1 MLKHLNASPENPSR
15 VVVMGATGFVGG
27 ALVAALIADGID
39 ILPLG
44 RSDVDLMSPDAA
56 EKLAKVLQPNDAF
69 VAVSAKAPAKN
80 AEMMIENIIMARAIA
95 DALKVSPVSHVVNI
109 SSDAVYVDEP
119 TPLNEASCTAPDSYH
134 GMMHLARE
142 VMLKNEI
149 KAPLTILRPTLIY
162 GLDDPH
168 NGYGPNKF
176 RRLAQSQE
184 DIVLFGEGEERRD
197 HVHIDDVAAII
208 CLVLK
213 WKSSGTLNIATGHVA
228 SFRQIA
234 EMVVSY
240 SKNPVEI
247 LVSPRSGPMPHN
259 GYRPFDIANSQRAF
273 PEFHFRTL
281 KEALPLLVRNQ

>member
-1 MLKHLNASPENPSR
+1 
-15 VVVMGATGFVGG
+15 MGATGFVGG

-80 AEMMIENIIMARAIA
+80 AEMMIENIIMAKAMA
-95 DALKVSPVSHVVNI
+95 DGLKESSVSHVVNI

>member
-44 RSDVDLMSPDAA
+44 RSDIDLMSPDAA

-176 RRLAQSQE
+176 RRLAQAQE
-184 DIVLFGEGEERRD
+184 EIVLFGKGEEQRD
-197 HVHIDDVAAII
+197 HVHVDDVAAII

-213 WKSSGTLNIATGHVA
+213 WKSSGVLNIATGDVT
-228 SFRQIA
+228 SFREIA

-240 SKNPVEI
+240 NANPI
-247 LVSPRSGPMPHN
+247 AISSSPRSGPMPHN
-259 GYRPFDIANSQRAF
+259 GYRPFDISACKKAF
-273 PEFHFRTL
+273 PNFSYT
-281 KEALPLLVRNQ
+281 PLAAGLSQLQ